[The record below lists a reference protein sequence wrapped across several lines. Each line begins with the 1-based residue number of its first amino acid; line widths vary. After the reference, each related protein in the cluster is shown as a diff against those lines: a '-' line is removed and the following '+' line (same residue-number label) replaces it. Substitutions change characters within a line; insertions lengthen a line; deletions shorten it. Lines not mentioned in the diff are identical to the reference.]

1 LNNLSEVLRDLGEY
15 EKEKSKLLIAKKIY
29 IKHYGEN
36 HVEYAKILNNLSLV
50 LRNLGEYEDSKK
62 GFLIAKKILD
72 KLFGKVHV

>member
-36 HVEYAKILNNLSLV
+36 HVEYAKI
-50 LRNLGEYEDSKK
+50 
-62 GFLIAKKILD
+62 
-72 KLFGKVHV
+72 